1 MENSQKLK
9 GEIGVDMRERTKKIL
24 SAYSLVVFAFL
35 YIPIIVLMVFSFN
48 DSKLGT
54 VWTGF
59 TFDWYIKLFNNS
71 QIIEAL
77 LNSLFVATVTTV
89 LSVICG
95 TLAALVLHRYI
106 FIGKKAVDFILMI
119 PVIIPDIVIGIALLS
134 IYGILKINLGLF
146 TVIPGHVVWGIS
158 FVALVVLAR
167 MAGFD
172 RSLEE
177 AAKDLGANEWQT
189 FWRVTF
195 PLIFPGVLAGALI
208 VFTMSLDEFEVAFF
222 TSGPS
227 SSTLP
232 VLIYSMVRHGVSPEI
247 NALSTILI
255 VLIMLAILVW
265 GLTMRRKES
274 ATND

>member
-1 MENSQKLK
+1 MEKSQKLK
-9 GEIGVDMRERTKKIL
+9 EEIGVNMRERTKKIL
-24 SAYSLVVFAFL
+24 SAYSIGVFVFL

-106 FIGKKAVDFILMI
+106 FIGKKAIDFILMI

-134 IYGILKINLGLF
+134 IYGIFKINLGLF
-146 TVIPGHVVWGIS
+146 TVVPGHVVWGIS

-189 FWRVTF
+189 FWRVSF

-255 VLIMLAILVW
+255 ALIMLAILVW

>member
-1 MENSQKLK
+1 
-9 GEIGVDMRERTKKIL
+9 MRERTKKIL
-24 SAYSLVVFAFL
+24 SIYCIGVFAFL
-35 YIPIIVLMVFSFN
+35 YIPIVILMVFSFN

-77 LNSLFVATVTTV
+77 LNSLFIATVTTV
-89 LSVICG
+89 FSVIFG

-134 IYGILKINLGLF
+134 IFGIFKINLGLL

-195 PLIFPGVLAGALI
+195 PLISPGVLAGALI

-222 TSGPS
+222 TSGPG

-255 VLIMLAILVW
+255 FLIMLAILVW
-265 GLTMRRKES
+265 GITMRRKGS

>member
-1 MENSQKLK
+1 MRQRTRKLLL
-9 GEIGVDMRERTKKIL
+9 I
-24 SAYSLVVFAFL
+24 YSTAVFAFL

-71 QIIEAL
+71 QIIDAL
-77 LNSLFVATVTTV
+77 FNSLFVAVITTV
-89 LSVICG
+89 LSVIFG

-106 FIGKKAVDFILMI
+106 FIGKKVIDFLLLI
-119 PVIIPDIVIGIALLS
+119 PIIIPDIVIGIALLV
-134 IYGILKINLGLF
+134 IYGILNMKLGLF

-167 MAGFD
+167 MSGFD

-189 FWRVTF
+189 FWKVTF
-195 PLIFPGVLAGALI
+195 PLIFPGILAGSLI

-222 TSGPS
+222 TSGPG

-255 VLIMLAILVW
+255 VLIMTAIVIW
-265 GLTMRRKES
+265 GLSMKRKGRS
-274 ATND
+274 TND

>member
-1 MENSQKLK
+1 
-9 GEIGVDMRERTKKIL
+9 MRKRTKKVLFI
-24 SAYSLVVFAFL
+24 YSLFVFAFF
-35 YIPIIVLMVFSFN
+35 YIPIIVLIVFSFN

-59 TFDWYIKLFNNS
+59 TFDWYIKLFKNTL
-71 QIIEAL
+71 IIEAL
-77 LNSLFVATVTTV
+77 MNSLFVAVATTI
-89 LSVICG
+89 LSTIFG
-95 TLAALVLHRYI
+95 TLAALALHRYT
-106 FIGKKAVDFILMI
+106 FIGRKAMDFIFLI
-119 PVIIPDIVIGIALLS
+119 PVIIPDIVIGIALLA
-134 IYGILKINLGLF
+134 IYGILNIKLGLL

-158 FVALVVLAR
+158 FVALIVLAR
-167 MAGFD
+167 LSGFD

-222 TSGPS
+222 TSGPG

-255 VLIMLAILVW
+255 VLIMIAIIIW
-265 GLTMRRKES
+265 GLTMRRKERTTKDRKS
-274 ATND
+274 VV

>member
-1 MENSQKLK
+1 
-9 GEIGVDMRERTKKIL
+9 MRERTKKL
-24 SAYSLVVFAFL
+24 LFMYSIAVFIFL
-35 YIPIIVLMVFSFN
+35 YIPIVCLMIFSFN

-59 TFDWYIKLFNNS
+59 TFKWYIKLFNNS
-71 QIIEAL
+71 QIMDAL
-77 LNSLFVATVTTV
+77 LNSLFIAVVTTV
-89 LSVICG
+89 LSVIFG
-95 TLAALVLHRYI
+95 TLAALVLHRYL
-106 FIGKKAVDFILMI
+106 FTGKKIVDFILMI
-119 PVIIPDIVIGIALLS
+119 PVIIPDIVIGIAMLA
-134 IYGILKINLGLF
+134 IYGIVKVNLGLI

-167 MAGFD
+167 MSGFD

-222 TSGPS
+222 TSGPG

-255 VLIMLAILVW
+255 VLIMIAIIIW
-265 GLTMRRKES
+265 GLKMMRKERT
-274 ATND
+274 AND

>member
-1 MENSQKLK
+1 
-9 GEIGVDMRERTKKIL
+9 MRERTKKL
-24 SAYSLVVFAFL
+24 LFMYSIAVFLFL
-35 YIPIIVLMVFSFN
+35 YIPIVCLMIFSFN

-59 TFDWYIKLFNNS
+59 TFKWYIKLFNNS
-71 QIIEAL
+71 QIMDAL
-77 LNSLFVATVTTV
+77 LNSLFIAVVTTV
-89 LSVICG
+89 LSVIFG
-95 TLAALVLHRYI
+95 TLAALVLHRYL
-106 FIGKKAVDFILMI
+106 FTGKKIVDFILMI
-119 PVIIPDIVIGIALLS
+119 PVIIPDIVIGIAMLA
-134 IYGILKINLGLF
+134 IYGIFKVNLGLI

-167 MAGFD
+167 MSGFD

-222 TSGPS
+222 TSGPG

-255 VLIMLAILVW
+255 VLIMIAIIIW
-265 GLTMRRKES
+265 GLTMRRKERT
-274 ATND
+274 TND